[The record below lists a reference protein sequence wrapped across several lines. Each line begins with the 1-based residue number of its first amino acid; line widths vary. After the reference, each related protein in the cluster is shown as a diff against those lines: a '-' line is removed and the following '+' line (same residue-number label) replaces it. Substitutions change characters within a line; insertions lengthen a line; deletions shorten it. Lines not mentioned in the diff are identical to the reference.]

1 MTEQITEQAA
11 GTAAD
16 SATPRTPTPVD
27 EVAEAHF
34 RGMLDLSPAL
44 RIEVGAPGR
53 DDELD
58 DYSPGGWAAHD
69 DLAAR
74 TLAAL
79 GAAESA
85 SRAAGTFD
93 ETDAVTA
100 DALRERLGLTRELH
114 SIGADASAFNVL
126 ASPVQEIREFFD
138 LVPTASAEDWEAN
151 ASRLRAVSQA
161 LAGHRESLLAARA
174 GGRSPARVQVQA
186 VIEQARAAAEAG
198 GHFDRFVAGASAD
211 RPGPA
216 DISSGLQAELADA
229 AGSARTAYARF
240 ADFLAQQMLPDARED
255 DAVGREEYA
264 LHSRQFLGAAVD
276 LDETYEWG
284 LELLASIDAEQQE
297 IAEALFPG
305 SSVTETMAKLDADPE
320 RRIHGLDAL
329 RTWMQET
336 ADEATAALT
345 GTHFD
350 IPEQVRAIE
359 CMVLED
365 GTGGIYY
372 TPPTSDFSRPGR
384 MWWSVPSGVDSF
396 SAWQERTTVYHEGV
410 PGHHLQLGAAVMMES
425 RLNAWRRQGVWV
437 SGHGEGWA
445 LYAERLMDELGFLS
459 DPGDRF
465 GMLDSQ
471 RLRAARVC
479 VDIGV
484 HCRKHAPASVGG
496 GIWDREKAWRFLTDN
511 VAMER
516 SFLDFELKRYLGW
529 PGQAPSYSVGQR
541 IWQQIRDA
549 VRAREER
556 DGRVFSLRDFHTR
569 ALGLGS
575 VGLST
580 LQKALVEG
588 F

>member
-1 MTEQITEQAA
+1 MTEQTATGTAA
-11 GTAAD
+11 GTP
-16 SATPRTPTPVD
+16 ATAPRTPTPVD
-27 EVAEAHF
+27 EVAETHF
-34 RGMLDLSPAL
+34 RSMLDLSPAL
-44 RIEVGAPGR
+44 RVEVGAPGR
-53 DDELD
+53 EDELD
-58 DYSPGGWAAHD
+58 DFSPGGWAARD

-74 TLAAL
+74 TLSAL
-79 GAAESA
+79 EAAESA

-100 DALRERLGLTRELH
+100 HALRERLGLEREIH
-114 SIGADASAFNVL
+114 AIGADASQLDVI
-126 ASPVQEIREFFD
+126 ASPVQAVRDFFD

-161 LAGHRESLLAARA
+161 LAGHRESLLEARA
-174 GGRSPARVQVQA
+174 GGRIPARTQVEA
-186 VIEQARAAAEAG
+186 VIAQAQAAAEAG
-198 GHFDRFVAGASAD
+198 GHFDRFVAGAADSPDAD
-211 RPGPA
+211 R
-216 DISSGLQAELADA
+216 ISAGLRAELTDA
-229 AGSARTAYARF
+229 AHSARTAYSRF
-240 ADFLAQQMLPDARED
+240 ASFLHEQMLPEARAD

-264 LHSRQFLGAAVD
+264 LHSRTFLGTTVD

-284 LELLASIDAEQQE
+284 LEQLASIDAEQQE
-297 IAEALFPG
+297 IAAELYPG
-305 SSVTETMAKLDADPE
+305 SSVTETMRRLDADPL
-320 RRIHGLDAL
+320 RRIHGLDGL
-329 RTWMQET
+329 RRWMQET
-336 ADEATAALT
+336 ADEATAALA

-350 IPEQVRAIE
+350 IPDEVRTIE

-384 MWWSVPSGVDSF
+384 MWWSVPSGVESF
-396 SAWQERTTVYHEGV
+396 ATWQERTTVYHEGV
-410 PGHHLQLGAAVMMES
+410 PGHHLQLGATVMRED
-425 RLNAWRRQGVWV
+425 RLNAWRRQGIWV

-445 LYAERLMDELGFLS
+445 LYAERLMDELGFLA

-484 HCRKHAPASVGG
+484 HCRKQAPSSVGG
-496 GIWDREKAWRFLTDN
+496 GVWDREKAWAFLTEN
-511 VAMER
+511 VAMEH

-541 IWQQIRDA
+541 IWQQIREE
-549 VRAREER
+549 VRTREEAA
-556 DGRVFSLRDFHTR
+556 GRAFSLRDFHSR